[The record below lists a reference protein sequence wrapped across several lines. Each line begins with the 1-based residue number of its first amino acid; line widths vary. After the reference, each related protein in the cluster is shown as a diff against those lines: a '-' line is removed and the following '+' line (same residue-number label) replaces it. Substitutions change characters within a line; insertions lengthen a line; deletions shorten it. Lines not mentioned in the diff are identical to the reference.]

1 MLRNR
6 AVIALSLGL
15 FSGAALAQSDGTSSE
30 RLDELEQAVEH
41 GEARITEQEAEV
53 MHLLAEQEAMRRRSI
68 EIVAEVQ
75 AQEIRLLEIEDRIAE
90 LRLEE
95 APIVADLNARRV
107 ALTDILAALQS
118 VERNKPPA
126 LLVRPDDAVGAART
140 AMLLGAVVPEL
151 ETQVTGLRRQL
162 DALTTL
168 RDQIETEQALLFSTG
183 EQLAIEQ
190 FELDQLLPERAALAT
205 AIAAAVE
212 SERAQVAEFAAAADD
227 MRELIGRLSRR
238 FREARPTLRPDPD
251 APPAPIFANR
261 FVEALGSLRLPVVG
275 RPLRRFGDILDPGT
289 HSQGIALETRAGAP
303 VIAPFDSEI
312 VFAAPYRGYGELLI
326 LSPGDGYL
334 ILLSGLA
341 RIDGVV
347 GQQLLAGEPVG
358 VMGSETLAL
367 NVQRWAVTDEEPSEL
382 PVLYLEMREGGIP
395 IDPLPWFREDQW
407 RQDGT

>member
-1 MLRNR
+1 MRHSR
-6 AVIALSLGL
+6 AILITILCALP
-15 FSGAALAQSDGTSSE
+15 GAALAQSADTSSG
-30 RLDELEQAVEH
+30 RLQELEQAIEQ
-41 GEARITEQEAEV
+41 GEDRISEQEAEV
-53 MHLLAEQEAMRRRSI
+53 ARLLAEQEDMRRRSI

-75 AQEIRLLEIEDRIAE
+75 ALENRLLETEDRIAE
-90 LRLEE
+90 LRIQEG
-95 APIVADLNARRV
+95 PIMADLDERRS

-151 ETQVTGLRRQL
+151 EDQVIGLRTQL
-162 DALTTL
+162 NTLTAL
-168 RDQIETEQALLFSTG
+168 RDQIEAEQVLLVTTSQELTTEQAR
-183 EQLAIEQ
+183 
-190 FELDQLLPERAALAT
+190 LDQMIPERAALAE
-205 AIAAAVE
+205 AIADAVA
-212 SERAQVAEFAAAADD
+212 SEREQVASFAAEADN
-227 MRELIGRLSRR
+227 MRELIGRLARR
-238 FREARPTLRPDPD
+238 FSHAMPTIRPDPD
-251 APPAPIFANR
+251 APPPPVFASR

-289 HSQGIALETRAGAP
+289 HSQGIALETRPGAP

-358 VMGSETLAL
+358 VMGSETLAP
-367 NVQRWAVTDEEPSEL
+367 NMQRWAVNEEHGAGR
-382 PVLYLEMREGGIP
+382 PVLYLEMREEGAP